1 MQASPSRW
9 RTAFTKVGGLDW
21 GKSRLMRY
29 SVPCADMA
37 AWTAR
42 TLATL
47 AADGDAEAH
56 ALSERTA
63 ANVYAC
69 ASTPPAAAARNETLF
84 M

>member
-1 MQASPSRW
+1 
-9 RTAFTKVGGLDW
+9 
-21 GKSRLMRY
+21 MRY

-63 ANVYAC
+63 ADVYAC